1 MADCINYCVGGA
13 RVVLCLVITKGAV
26 FSGTGMYLCVCVV
39 RVRVRVRTDP
49 ESDLWEEEEEA
60 LWTVYNM

>member
-1 MADCINYCVGGA
+1 M
-13 RVVLCLVITKGAV
+13 VLCLVITKGAV

-60 LWTVYNM
+60 LLTVYNM

>member
-1 MADCINYCVGGA
+1 
-13 RVVLCLVITKGAV
+13 
-26 FSGTGMYLCVCVV
+26 VCVV

-60 LWTVYNM
+60 LLTVYNMWQQAGKHNAPSRAKLIS

>member
-1 MADCINYCVGGA
+1 
-13 RVVLCLVITKGAV
+13 
-26 FSGTGMYLCVCVV
+26 MYLCVCVV

-60 LWTVYNM
+60 LLTVYNM